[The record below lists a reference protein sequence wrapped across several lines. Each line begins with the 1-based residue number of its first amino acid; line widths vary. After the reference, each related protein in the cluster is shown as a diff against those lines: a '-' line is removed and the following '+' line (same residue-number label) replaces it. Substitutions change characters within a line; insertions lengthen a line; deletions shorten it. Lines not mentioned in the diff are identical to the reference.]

1 MRFLLGFNSSLYSA
15 GILLGG
21 IQLSSKK
28 LDFLMRCIWQYISLA
43 FNVITLMKVLIF
55 FYNSNCFQMLP
66 ILLLPFFPAWRI
78 TSLCQYW
85 GEKTPTSMAYNK
97 PTSLL
102 SSGQPSSISRWEVDC
117 TMWCLHRYQTHLL
130 NCMYNKMPL
139 VILVEYAFK
148 MSWPKSISKT
158 SIREV

>member
-55 FYNSNCFQMLP
+55 FLQFQLFSDVTYPSASIFSCMENHKFVPVLR
-66 ILLLPFFPAWRI
+66 WKN
-78 TSLCQYW
+78 THQY
-85 GEKTPTSMAYNK
+85 G
-97 PTSLL
+97 
-102 SSGQPSSISRWEVDC
+102 V
-117 TMWCLHRYQTHLL
+117 
-130 NCMYNKMPL
+130 
-139 VILVEYAFK
+139 
-148 MSWPKSISKT
+148 
-158 SIREV
+158 